1 MPTTNIKAIQEQI
14 YKLRYEDEVDLVLVT
29 CIDQKISK
37 YLDKVDCYICKTV
50 EADVADSGKTLN
62 STFIMRDPDLG
73 TVGAILSS
81 PAKMLSGHIYTKVEI
96 SPENKD

>member
-1 MPTTNIKAIQEQI
+1 MPTANIKAIQEQI
-14 YKLRYEDEVDLVLVT
+14 YKLRYENEVDLVIVT

-50 EADVADSGKTLN
+50 DAEVSDAGKSLN

-81 PAKMLSGHIYTKVEI
+81 PAKMLSGHIYTKVEVP
-96 SPENKD
+96 PED